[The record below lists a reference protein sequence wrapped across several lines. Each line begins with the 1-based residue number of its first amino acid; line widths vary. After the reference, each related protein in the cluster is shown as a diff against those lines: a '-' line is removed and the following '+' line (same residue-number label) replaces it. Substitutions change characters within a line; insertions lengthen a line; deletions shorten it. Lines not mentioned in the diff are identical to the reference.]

1 MYFSKVLGTAFC
13 RTTLMA
19 AFVEVCF
26 SIRKQLIK
34 NKINEEIALAIICL
48 FHVQIEEPASSSI
61 FKKKLEFTPCKAEQP
76 LRDIEFQ
83 EKEA

>member
-1 MYFSKVLGTAFC
+1 
-13 RTTLMA
+13 MA

-26 SIRKQLIK
+26 SIRKQLKK

-61 FKKKLEFTPCKAEQP
+61 FKKNWNSFHARLNNHCET
-76 LRDIEFQ
+76 
-83 EKEA
+83 